1 MICPKCGHQR
11 TEHDDPIIPDYQ
23 CPACGIVY
31 AKYKPKP
38 LETFDGIEPAQE
50 SHVTLSPLSEPP
62 RGRVS
67 ITLKQLDDP
76 AARALLNA
84 CIEITNDGQISPD
97 EVTGLYALA
106 CKHQDST
113 LPAWLHI
120 RYALQMQVD
129 TQELHKAIEKVMPVP
144 DRETAVKN
152 RKRHEQAEA
161 EKNRPLHY
169 ANFMIA
175 GSKYEGRPKIISQHV
190 TPGDDA
196 VLIRDKNN
204 RFSQHAVKVCT
215 KNGQQIGFVP
225 EFEAE
230 KIANLLETGSA
241 YDAFFSKILG
251 YEYPI
256 PVVDVE
262 FFNKNAN
269 NQKSVIETPKPKTAK
284 PKTAPTE
291 QELLL
296 DVTECQ
302 RHKTN
307 HILHFLISVISFG
320 GWAIIWLLITA
331 SDTSSRN
338 DIHKKYNIPQE
349 PNNAG
354 LFILLMI
361 GLAVFSLLIKK

>member
-50 SHVTLSPLSEPP
+50 SNVTLSPLSEPP

-76 AARALLNA
+76 AAQALLNA
-84 CIEITNDGQISPD
+84 CIDITNDGQISPD
-97 EVTGLYALA
+97 EVTALYALA

-129 TQELHKAIEKVMPVP
+129 TKELHKVIEKIMPVP
-144 DRETAVKN
+144 DREVAVKN
-152 RKRHEQAEA
+152 RKQHEQAEA
-161 EKNRPLHY
+161 EKYSLFHH

-175 GSKYEGRPKIISQHV
+175 GSKYEGRPKVIKEHV
-190 TPGDDA
+190 AAGDDA
-196 VLIRDKNN
+196 LLIRDKNN

-215 KNGQQIGFVP
+215 KNGFQVGFIP

-230 KIANLLETGSA
+230 KIASLIDKGA
-241 YDAFFSKILG
+241 DYDAVFTKILG
-251 YEYPI
+251 YDYPI

-262 FFNKNAN
+262 FFDKNIITPEPKPITPKA
-269 NQKSVIETPKPKTAK
+269 TPKP
-284 PKTAPTE
+284 APTE
-291 QELLL
+291 QQILL
-296 DVTECQ
+296 DTTECQ

-320 GWAIIWLLITA
+320 GWVIIWLLITA
-331 SDTSSRN
+331 GDTSSRN

-361 GLAVFSLLIKK
+361 GLVVFSLLIKK